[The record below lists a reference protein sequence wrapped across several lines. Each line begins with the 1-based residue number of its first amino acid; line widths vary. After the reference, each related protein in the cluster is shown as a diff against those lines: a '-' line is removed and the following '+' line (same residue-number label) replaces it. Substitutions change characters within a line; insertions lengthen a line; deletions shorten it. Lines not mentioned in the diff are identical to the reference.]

1 MTTLADAMKRPER
14 KGARPSASR
23 PAARG
28 KVAPGKI
35 AKARSGKATAGK
47 GSKAEVFRLSESPS
61 HLLRRADQFAAE
73 TFLKSGLP
81 DGVTLRQTV
90 LLAAIAEAEG
100 ASQSDLVRITG
111 VDRST
116 LAEMMAR
123 MERKGLIAR
132 SAAADD
138 GRAKSVSLT
147 ADGRERLDAAMP
159 AMREIDEALV
169 AALPRNRRAP
179 FRAALLS
186 LAEAADEAHLA
197 EDAAQKKE
205 KKEAKASKKASAKE
219 RRQRRKK
226 RKNRR

>member
-1 MTTLADAMKRPER
+1 MGLGMTTLADAVKRPER
-14 KGARPSASR
+14 KTARAGVSR
-23 PAARG
+23 AD
-28 KVAPGKI
+28 VY
-35 AKARSGKATAGK
+35 
-47 GSKAEVFRLSESPS
+47 RLSESPS
-61 HLLRRADQFAAE
+61 HLLRRAEQFAAE
-73 TFLKSGLP
+73 KFLKSDLP

-90 LLAAIAEAEG
+90 LLAAIAEAPG

-147 ADGRERLDAAMP
+147 TAGRNRLEAALP
-159 AMREIDEALV
+159 AMRLVDEALV
-169 AALPRNRRAP
+169 AALPRNKRAP
-179 FRAALLS
+179 FRAALLALS
-186 LAEAADEAHLA
+186 VTADEAHLA

-205 KKEAKASKKASAKE
+205 KKDAKAKKAAALDRK
-219 RRQRRKK
+219 RRKNKKK
-226 RKNRR
+226 RSRR